1 MPYDDVILI
10 NPGELE
16 DMDWCYVFEIDFNSP
31 LGMGLSSVDLYN
43 NWAVSSFNL
52 GKTDHSI
59 RLLKHALAMDPEHP
73 ESHYNLGIAYSSL
86 GMFEEA
92 QREMA
97 MAMELRSRK
106 QR

>member
-1 MPYDDVILI
+1 
-10 NPGELE
+10 
-16 DMDWCYVFEIDFNSP
+16 
-31 LGMGLSSVDLYN
+31 
-43 NWAVSSFNL
+43 
-52 GKTDHSI
+52 
-59 RLLKHALAMDPEHP
+59 MDPEHP

-97 MAMELRSRK
+97 MAMKLRSRK